1 MQLSNGVCERS
12 DRLQEEHSVNGADIE
27 LSARVD
33 ELIDKVAQQESL
45 YREMSALSSAQLA
58 EIEGD
63 DDAQLAMFFE
73 KKNSLLARIEKLD
86 SETRVQ
92 YAQCEPMLGQMSQE
106 QQFKLQVARLRAAEA
121 LREAV
126 ATEENGKKRVQER
139 LEQIQDELAAVNRSQ
154 QVASKYKPK
163 LSGEDEPRFLDE
175 QG

>member
-1 MQLSNGVCERS
+1 
-12 DRLQEEHSVNGADIE
+12 VNEADTE

-33 ELIDKVAQQESL
+33 ELIDKVTLQESL
-45 YREMSALSSAQLA
+45 YCEMRALSSAQLA
-58 EIEGD
+58 ELD
-63 DDAQLAMFFE
+63 SNDDAQLAMFSE

-92 YAQCEPMLGQMSQE
+92 YEQCEPMLGQTSQE
-106 QQFKLQVARLRAAEA
+106 QQFRLQVARLRAVEA

-126 ATEENGKKRVQER
+126 ATEQKGKKRVQER
-139 LEQIQDELAAVNRSQ
+139 LEQIQEEIAAVNRSQ